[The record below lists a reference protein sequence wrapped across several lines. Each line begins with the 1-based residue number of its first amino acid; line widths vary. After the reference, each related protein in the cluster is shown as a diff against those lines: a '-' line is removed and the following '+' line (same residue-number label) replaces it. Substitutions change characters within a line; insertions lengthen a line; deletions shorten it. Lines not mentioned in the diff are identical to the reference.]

1 MFIAFEALKGC
12 LVGHVPAVHHER
24 RQNQYPA
31 DVTQENVE
39 RQKRNADV
47 LDPNTQETRDN
58 WYVTQVRNH
67 ERLFPFSDNLTT
79 LMFIVVSDLS
89 EAQRKRLTSP
99 LSLQGMNVTAYT
111 FEAVKDSVCGI
122 VLYAET
128 LNGGSFTPRELTRQ
142 QHEQNLHRG
151 RLC

>member
-12 LVGHVPAVHHER
+12 LVGHATAVHHER

-39 RQKRNADV
+39 RQRRNADV
-47 LDPNTQETRDN
+47 LDPNAQETRDN

-89 EAQRKRLTSP
+89 ESQR
-99 LSLQGMNVTAYT
+99 
-111 FEAVKDSVCGI
+111 
-122 VLYAET
+122 ET
-128 LNGGSFTPRELTRQ
+128 
-142 QHEQNLHRG
+142 H
-151 RLC
+151 